1 MENTCSTILSFLSS
15 ELLRNLLVFSG
26 IVVAIVSVVSAKLT
40 AKRKQT
46 ADLLFGTR
54 ADVELSAGYKLL
66 QRLHHATDTNIR
78 VYAQK
83 AKNDSDEANGI
94 RYVLNHWERV
104 CVGIN
109 QGIYD
114 EKMLHESSYSTVMN
128 LYEQA
133 TPFIQAVR
141 QSTGKTTYYQE
152 LECLVNSWKEKPL
165 LSKNGKK
172 KR

>member
-1 MENTCSTILSFLSS
+1 MENACSVVLSFLSS

-26 IVVAIVSVVSAKLT
+26 IVVAVVSVISAKQT

-54 ADVELSAGYKLL
+54 ADAELSAGFKLL
-66 QRLHHATDTNIR
+66 QRLHNATDINIR
-78 VYAQK
+78 VYAK
-83 AKNDSDEANGI
+83 KDKNDSDEANKI

-114 EKMLHESSYSTVMN
+114 EKMLHESSYSTVIG
-128 LYEQA
+128 LYSQA
-133 TPFIQAVR
+133 SPFIQAVR
-141 QSTGKTTYYQE
+141 ENTGKDTYYQE
-152 LECLVNSWKEKPL
+152 LECLYNSWKEKPL
-165 LSKNGKK
+165 VSKKGKK
-172 KR
+172 R